1 MKGVMFSF
9 IVGLFL
15 LNFVSAEIC
24 QLTPNLLNQD
34 PYPAVPG
41 DYVKLVFQIDG
52 VENPNC
58 KEVSFEL
65 LEGYPLI
72 LDPNMTTKITLKSGN
87 FIRDY
92 SSSIVIPY
100 KVRVD
105 QNAINGDTPIEVKY
119 SNTGGEG
126 SFTLT
131 KKFNLS
137 IEEVKATFEVS
148 VKNFDSLTNTLTLE
162 ILNIGKSDVEA
173 LSIEI
178 PKQENIEVK
187 GANKKIIGALDSKD
201 FTTADF
207 EAVPQDGKISLLIS
221 YNDKINVRRTVEQT
235 VSFDSSYFQNRI
247 GQQKSSSKTWIFVL
261 IVLVVIG
268 YFWYKRRQ
276 DGKKKK
282 LFEHMNKK

>member
-1 MKGVMFSF
+1 MKGVMISF
-9 IVGLFL
+9 IIGLFL
-15 LNFVSAEIC
+15 LNFVSAELC
-24 QLTPNLLNQD
+24 QLTPTLVNQD
-34 PYPAVPG
+34 PLIAVPG

-52 VENPNC
+52 VQNPEC

-72 LDPNMTTKITLKSGN
+72 FDPNTTSKTTLKSGN
-87 FIRDY
+87 FINDY
-92 SSSIVIPY
+92 SSSILLPY

-105 QNAINGDTPIEVKY
+105 QNAINGETPIEVRY
-119 SNTGGEG
+119 SNSGGEG

-178 PKQENIEVK
+178 LKQENIEVK

-201 FTTADF
+201 FTTTDF
-207 EAVPQDGKISLLIS
+207 EAVPKNGNIDLIIS
-221 YNDKINVRRTVEQT
+221 YNDKINVRRTVEQA

-261 IVLVVIG
+261 VVLAVGG
-268 YFWYKRRQ
+268 YFWYKRKQ
-276 DGKKKK
+276 NNKKKK
-282 LFEHMNKK
+282 MFDHMNK